1 MYKSKGFTLIELMVV
16 IAVIVIIAMMAVPS
30 FGAMIANY
38 QLKKDVR
45 DVGDTIKEFRA
56 VSKAENRKIA
66 YLLSPGKVKDGFT
79 QIEKNTSAQV
89 KVNSKATILYFE
101 PNGIVSSNLNLY
113 PICLEFL
120 HSKTLKYKSIEI
132 NALGVFNVS
141 DHQCP

>member
-1 MYKSKGFTLIELMVV
+1 MYKSKGFTLIELMVT
-16 IAVIVIIAMMAVPS
+16 IAVMVIIAMMAGPS
-30 FGAMIANY
+30 FGTMIANY

-101 PNGIVSSNLNLY
+101 PNGIVSSNLNL
-113 PICLEFL
+113 
-120 HSKTLKYKSIEI
+120 
-132 NALGVFNVS
+132 AL
-141 DHQCP
+141 D